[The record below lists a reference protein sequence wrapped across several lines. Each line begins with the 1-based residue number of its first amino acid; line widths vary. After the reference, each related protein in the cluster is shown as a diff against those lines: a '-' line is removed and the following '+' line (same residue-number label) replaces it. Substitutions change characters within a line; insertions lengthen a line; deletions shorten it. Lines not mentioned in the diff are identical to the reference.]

1 MATSASVRD
10 IVLLAYKAFAGKM
23 PGRTLLQKRIYF
35 LSVLIE
41 QDLGYD
47 AHYYGPYSAEV
58 ANSNLELKSIEFVS
72 EGATVYGRNEQGFE
86 KVHYEY
92 SFSDLGRRVAD
103 DLALKYPE
111 LWNQIC
117 NAAKVVESGGD
128 HNYMELSIA
137 AKAYYVLTQKLG
149 GKGSLKDIEKLLPKF
164 GWSVTENQ
172 LYKAASFL
180 EKANLVT
187 QS

>member
-1 MATSASVRD
+1 
-10 IVLLAYKAFAGKM
+10 
-23 PGRTLLQKRIYF
+23 
-35 LSVLIE
+35 LIE

-128 HNYMELSIA
+128 LNYMELSIA